1 MKAKLTFIIVL
12 CSLSLFSFGQGDIK
26 LNMYSAYAFDDKF
39 DSYYDSDE
47 YYKGKII
54 GGYQWGVGLEYMLHK
69 YYGIELSWMQQN
81 TTAPIT
87 YQGGAYPIV
96 KSTNFNL
103 SSNYILI
110 GTNRYFPMN
119 NSKIEPY
126 FGLGLGMSLMALKNP
141 ENGRKTDKEFFAW
154 SLKTGT
160 NIFFTDKVGL
170 KLQAQLLSSVQS
182 VGGSFY
188 FGTGGSGAGLSTYSS
203 IMQICLGGGLV
214 LKLGDAKK

>member
-1 MKAKLTFIIVL
+1 MKVKFAFIIAL

-26 LNMYSAYAFDDKF
+26 LNLYSAYAFDDKF
-39 DSYYDSDE
+39 DSYFDNDE
-47 YYKGKII
+47 YYKGKIV

-87 YQGGAYPIV
+87 YQGSAYPIV
-96 KSTNFNL
+96 KSTNFDL
-103 SSNYILI
+103 SSNYIIL
-110 GTNRYFPMN
+110 GTNRYFPVGN
-119 NSKIEPY
+119 GKIEPY

-141 ENGRKTDKEFFAW
+141 DNGRKTDKEFFAW

-170 KLQAQLLSSVQS
+170 KLQAQLLTSVQS